1 MLRVLFAGSPQAA
14 KITLEKLLE
23 CAKECDY
30 QIVGV
35 LSNPPSAKGR
45 HKELTPTPVAEFA
58 MQNNI
63 PVIDYSKCTGCKTC
77 VSKCPRKCIRE
88 I

>member
-1 MLRVLFAGSPQAA
+1 MNKDFLIGC
-14 KITLEKLLE
+14 IGCGI
-23 CAKECDY
+23 CAKFCPEKA
-30 QIVGV
+30 I
-35 LSNPPSAKGR
+35 
-45 HKELTPTPVAEFA
+45 T

>member
-1 MLRVLFAGSPQAA
+1 MLRVLFAGSPQTA

-45 HKELTPTPVAEFA
+45 HNE
-58 MQNNI
+58 
-63 PVIDYSKCTGCKTC
+63 
-77 VSKCPRKCIRE
+77 
-88 I
+88 